1 MFKAMIL
8 LKRNAD
14 LDYAEFKRHWLE
26 NHAALV
32 RQLPGIRKAIFNFSD
47 QNGEGE
53 IDAVSELWFDT
64 EQAFVDAYASDIGK
78 QVAEDSLSRVS
89 RRERYFL
96 VEHDIVS

>member
-14 LDYAEFKRHWLE
+14 LDYIEFKRHWLE

-32 RQLPGIRKAIFNFSD
+32 RQLPGIRKAVFNFSD

>member
-1 MFKAMIL
+1 MIL
-8 LKRNAD
+8 LKRNEN
-14 LDYAEFKRHWLE
+14 LDYAEFHKHWLE

-32 RQLPGIRKAIFNFSD
+32 RQLPGIRKAVFNFSD

-89 RRERYFL
+89 RRERHFL
-96 VEHDIVS
+96 VEHDIV

>member
-8 LKRNAD
+8 LKRNEN
-14 LDYAEFKRHWLE
+14 LDYAEFQKHWLE

-32 RQLPGIRKAIFNFSD
+32 RQLPGIRKAVFNFSD

-53 IDAVSELWFDT
+53 VDAVSELWFDT
-64 EQAFVDAYASDIGK
+64 EQAFLDAYASDIGK
-78 QVAEDSLSRVS
+78 QVTEDSLARVS

-96 VEHDIVS
+96 VEHDIV